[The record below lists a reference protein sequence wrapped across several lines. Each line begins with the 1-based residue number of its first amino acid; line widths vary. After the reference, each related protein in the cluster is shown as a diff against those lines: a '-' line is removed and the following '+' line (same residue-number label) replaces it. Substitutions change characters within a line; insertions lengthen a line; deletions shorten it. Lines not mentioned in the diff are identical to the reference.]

1 LIAKWLL
8 LNKKTSWM
16 FLKVNKTFAE
26 KKLKV

>member
-16 FLKVNKTFAE
+16 YLKDWQDIC
-26 KKLKV
+26 